1 MSHEDGTRSPDGASA
16 PPAELIDSFEAA
28 IAAVARH
35 TGALRSAITEVAFAD
50 AARLRGALEHALSRA
65 EALTARLPGGMERAA
80 ALHKLG
86 AMRGVANDLLQI
98 APMPSR
104 AACSAME
111 AGDPARWH
119 REEQIWIAAGLARGS
134 SPHLP
139 TLHRERRATRPDG
152 PWALRAAAGAHR
164 DGTDAATG
172 TPPARARRQP
182 QTREADDLFST
193 GTPSDRRTVSRCRGR
208 DD

>member
-1 MSHEDGTRSPDGASA
+1 MSHDDGTRSPDGLTA
-16 PPAELIDSFEAA
+16 PPAEPVESFEAA
-28 IAAVARH
+28 IAAVARY
-35 TGALRSAITEVAFAD
+35 TRALRSAITEVAFAD
-50 AARLRGALEHALSRA
+50 AVRLRGALEHALSHT

-104 AACSAME
+104 AARSAME
-111 AGDPARWH
+111 AGDPARWE
-119 REEQIWIAAGLARGS
+119 REEQIWIAARLARGS

-152 PWALRAAAGAHR
+152 PWALRAAAGAR
-164 DGTDAATG
+164 SDATDAATG
-172 TPPARARRQP
+172 TTPGASPPPA
-182 QTREADDLFST
+182 ADE
-193 GTPSDRRTVSRCRGR
+193 GGR
-208 DD
+208 